1 MTLCV
6 VCKKK
11 KKKLKL
17 TPKVK
22 IHNTHSIPTPIYPFP
37 NSNTIGGPGAVDLPA
52 PAPRPPHQHI
62 YSLISIITI
71 PKPKPSKNLV
81 GSCGDG
87 GKCNVSISVKGNET
101 SAHISALKTKRR
113 ATKPSFSDQE
123 MTQGRRRSRGYIS
136 FLTCNDP
143 KGVAE
148 HGTVKISR
156 VTPKKR
162 DQQDKNE
169 QNRRKHKD
177 LNTLLAE
184 ERRQEEEEM
193 GIARIRGGKTSNLNH
208 CQLMQVPQGT
218 HKLTQWAIGQSH
230 GVRSKDIATN
240 LLNGAIDLQ
249 GSLVAL
255 TRMQEAVIDV
265 PGSDKRRQQKLVTG
279 GFDEGV
285 LNLVQIKDDE
295 YAEGFHSHSRSVEEL
310 KKVIREGL
318 VKQKIGSEEP
328 YDHVRLD
335 SSPSNMPSTS
345 SSQATMTNSS
355 SFNSSDSSLSST
367 ASQKTSE
374 KSNLVAKVMGL
385 EAMPSS
391 PRRQMGSGTLSNL
404 RRPLFDIDLPMVR
417 QPKFPAHRAD
427 SKDEIVDGVLETMRL
442 KGLLKRSAVDR
453 ACPYSHHLWSD
464 DGQPPIVVIRPLSFS
479 CWSLEDTVIAD
490 PPENGAC
497 HGKALTRPGS
507 RREGTA
513 KHDTSVSVNNLPE
526 VEVDSG
532 LIKSRYQGGIG
543 CKQGREKTE
552 GIVATAKE
560 KRSVS
565 PKKPGVPVPEE
576 RLKKRVSPK
585 KPGVPVPEERLKKRG
600 TEKRNNEVQ
609 KKAVAAAARKGVGKK
624 TTKSGNK
631 TRSQASSDLHGSK
644 LKKPETGGQRT
655 RLRIASQQST
665 NKEPNNLKSVQQG
678 SKKIV
683 VKRAA
688 STGDHTHKEIKHT
701 SNSRPL
707 PRVAETS
714 VGEELSV
721 DGVGESQAQIRDTK
735 GKKANSLGEIM
746 SLSTH
751 EDIADDQTDSHD
763 SFYEIIV
770 TNPKDGIHGN
780 NPLHGLNEEGNRA
793 QRKDDGLNPTK
804 EVGMRAIRTNDAD
817 SVDNGHATKKLKAI
831 LISSPLFISRAEEL
845 FDLKEDLNLL
855 MTHTSSNPKPNASAS
870 KVLVDYANQLL
881 ELKSHR
887 HAQSSFLLPH
897 PLISIHLKS
906 TISMDEVLDETC
918 DVIAALSCHS
928 KPSLQTISVDGL
940 TTLLA
945 RDMKYA
951 GIRDEMWD
959 IGWRSAFSVDEVERI
974 VCQMEKLVLAGL
986 VQEAVEDFMH

>member
-1 MTLCV
+1 
-6 VCKKK
+6 
-11 KKKLKL
+11 
-17 TPKVK
+17 
-22 IHNTHSIPTPIYPFP
+22 
-37 NSNTIGGPGAVDLPA
+37 
-52 PAPRPPHQHI
+52 
-62 YSLISIITI
+62 
-71 PKPKPSKNLV
+71 
-81 GSCGDG
+81 
-87 GKCNVSISVKGNET
+87 
-101 SAHISALKTKRR
+101 
-113 ATKPSFSDQE
+113 

-136 FLTCNDP
+136 FLACNDP

-156 VTPKKR
+156 VTLNKR

-184 ERRQEEEEM
+184 ERQQEEEEM
-193 GIARIRGGKTSNLNH
+193 GMARLRGGEPSHPNH
-208 CQLMQVPQGT
+208 FQMIQMPQATLKVT
-218 HKLTQWAIGQSH
+218 HWANGQ
-230 GVRSKDIATN
+230 SKDIAKN
-240 LLNGAIDLQ
+240 LLNEAIDFQ
-249 GSLVAL
+249 GGSLVAL
-255 TRMQEAVIDV
+255 RRLQEAANDA
-265 PGSDKRRQQKLVTG
+265 PGSDKRWEQKLVTG

-285 LNLVQIKDDE
+285 LNLVQIKDDK
-295 YAEGFHSHSRSVEEL
+295 YVEGFHRRSRSVEEL

-318 VKQKIGSEEP
+318 NKQNVGSEEA
-328 YDHVRLD
+328 YDHFRLD

-345 SSQATMTNSS
+345 SSQATMTNSG

-367 ASQKTSE
+367 ASQKTTE
-374 KSNLVAKVMGL
+374 KSNLVAKLMGL

-417 QPKFPAHRAD
+417 QPQFPVHRAD

-442 KGLLKRSAVDR
+442 KGLLKRSAVDQ
-453 ACPYSHHLWSD
+453 ACPSSHHLWSD

-479 CWSLEDTVIAD
+479 CSTLEDTVIAD

-532 LIKSRYQGGIG
+532 LTKSRYQGGIG
-543 CKQGREKTE
+543 RKQGREKTE

-560 KRSVS
+560 KHS
-565 PKKPGVPVPEE
+565 
-576 RLKKRVSPK
+576 VSPK

-609 KKAVAAAARKGVGKK
+609 KKAVAAAARKGVEKK
-624 TTKSGNK
+624 MTKSGNE

-644 LKKPETGGQRT
+644 LKPETGVQRT
-655 RLRIASQQST
+655 RLRISSQKST

-678 SKKIV
+678 SKKTV

-688 STGDHTHKEIKHT
+688 STGDHTPKEIKHT
-701 SNSRPL
+701 SNSRSL
-707 PRVAETS
+707 PQVAETS
-714 VGEELSV
+714 VGEGLSV
-721 DGVGESQAQIRDTK
+721 DGVGESQAQSRDIK
-735 GKKANSLGEIM
+735 GEKANSPGEIM
-746 SLSTH
+746 SLCTH
-751 EDIADDQTDSHD
+751 EDIADDQTDNHD

-770 TNPKDGIHGN
+770 TNPKDGTHGN
-780 NPLHGLNEEGNRA
+780 NPLHGLNEEGDLA

-804 EVGMRAIRTNDAD
+804 EVEMRAIRTNDAD
-817 SVDNGHATKKLKAI
+817 LVENCHATKKLKAI

-845 FDLKEDLNLL
+845 LDLKEDLNLM
-855 MTHTSSNPKPNASAS
+855 MTHTSSNPKPNASIS

-881 ELKSHR
+881 ELKSR
-887 HAQSSFLLPH
+887 GHAQSSLLLPH
-897 PLISIHLKS
+897 PLISIHWKS

-918 DVIAALSCHS
+918 GVIAALSCYS

-940 TTLLA
+940 TTLVA

-951 GIRDEMWD
+951 GIKDEMWD
-959 IGWRSAFSVDEVERI
+959 IGWRTAFSVNEVERI
-974 VCQMEKLVLAGL
+974 
-986 VQEAVEDFMH
+986 

>member
-1 MTLCV
+1 
-6 VCKKK
+6 
-11 KKKLKL
+11 
-17 TPKVK
+17 
-22 IHNTHSIPTPIYPFP
+22 
-37 NSNTIGGPGAVDLPA
+37 
-52 PAPRPPHQHI
+52 
-62 YSLISIITI
+62 
-71 PKPKPSKNLV
+71 
-81 GSCGDG
+81 
-87 GKCNVSISVKGNET
+87 
-101 SAHISALKTKRR
+101 
-113 ATKPSFSDQE
+113 

-184 ERRQEEEEM
+184 ERLQEEEEM
-193 GIARIRGGKTSNLNH
+193 GMARLQGGEPSHPNDFQMT
-208 CQLMQVPQGT
+208 QVPQATLKVT
-218 HKLTQWAIGQSH
+218 HWANGRSC
-230 GVRSKDIATN
+230 GVQSKDIAKN

-255 TRMQEAVIDV
+255 RQLQEAANDA
-265 PGSDKRRQQKLVTG
+265 PGLDKRRKQKLVTG

-285 LNLVQIKDDE
+285 LNLVQIKDDK
-295 YAEGFHSHSRSVEEL
+295 YVEGFHRRGLSVEEL

-318 VKQKIGSEEP
+318 NKKNVGSEEA

-367 ASQKTSE
+367 ASQKTTE
-374 KSNLVAKVMGL
+374 KSNLVAKLMGL

-404 RRPLFDIDLPMVR
+404 RRPLFDIDLPMMR
-417 QPKFPAHRAD
+417 HPQFPAHRAD

-442 KGLLKRSAVDR
+442 MGLLKRRAVDR
-453 ACPYSHHLWSD
+453 ACPSSHHLWSD
-464 DGQPPIVVIRPLSFS
+464 DGRPPIVVIRPLSFS
-479 CWSLEDTVIAD
+479 CSSLEGTVIAD

-532 LIKSRYQGGIG
+532 LTKSRYQGGIG
-543 CKQGREKTE
+543 RKQGRQKTE

-560 KRSVS
+560 KHSVS

-576 RLKKRVSPK
+576 QLKKC
-585 KPGVPVPEERLKKRG
+585 G

-609 KKAVAAAARKGVGKK
+609 KKAVAAAARKGVEKK
-624 TTKSGNK
+624 TTKSGNE
-631 TRSQASSDLHGSK
+631 TRSRASSDLHGSK
-644 LKKPETGGQRT
+644 LKKPETEVQRT
-655 RLRIASQQST
+655 RLRASSQQST

-678 SKKIV
+678 SKKTV
-683 VKRAA
+683 VKRAG

-701 SNSRPL
+701 SNSRSL

-714 VGEELSV
+714 VGEGLSV
-721 DGVGESQAQIRDTK
+721 DGVGESQAQSRDIK
-735 GKKANSLGEIM
+735 GEKANSPGEIM
-746 SLSTH
+746 SLCTH

-770 TNPKDGIHGN
+770 TNPEDGTHGN
-780 NPLHGLNEEGNRA
+780 NPLHGLNEEGDLA

-804 EVGMRAIRTNDAD
+804 EVEMRAIRTNDAD
-817 SVDNGHATKKLKAI
+817 LVETCLATKKLKAI
-831 LISSPLFISRAEEL
+831 LISSPSFISRAEEL
-845 FDLKEDLNLL
+845 LELKEDLNMM
-855 MTHTSSNPKPNASAS
+855 MTHTNSNPKPDASVS

-881 ELKSHR
+881 ELKSRR
-887 HAQSSFLLPH
+887 HAQSSLVLPH

-918 DVIAALSCHS
+918 GMIAALSCYS

-940 TTLLA
+940 TMLLA

-951 GIRDEMWD
+951 GIKDEMWD
-959 IGWRSAFSVDEVERI
+959 IGWRTAFSVNEVERI
-974 VCQMEKLVLAGL
+974 VCEMEKLVLAGL